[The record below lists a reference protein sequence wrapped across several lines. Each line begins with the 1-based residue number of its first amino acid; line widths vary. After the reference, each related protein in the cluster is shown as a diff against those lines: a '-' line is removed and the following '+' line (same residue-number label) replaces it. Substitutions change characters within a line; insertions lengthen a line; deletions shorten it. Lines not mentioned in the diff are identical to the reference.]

1 MCRYVCMSMC
11 MCQDMHIRMHA
22 YAQTHTHMHAHVQG
36 EKDYVTPDNTGMGAL
51 ASAMADYIGAY
62 KAGKGGRVEK
72 YLTGIL
78 NDPR

>member
-1 MCRYVCMSMC
+1 MHMHTHTRFAC
-11 MCQDMHIRMHA
+11 MC
-22 YAQTHTHMHAHVQG
+22 THT
-36 EKDYVTPDNTGMGAL
+36 DYVTPDNTGMGAL

-62 KAGKGGRVEK
+62 KAGRGGRVEK